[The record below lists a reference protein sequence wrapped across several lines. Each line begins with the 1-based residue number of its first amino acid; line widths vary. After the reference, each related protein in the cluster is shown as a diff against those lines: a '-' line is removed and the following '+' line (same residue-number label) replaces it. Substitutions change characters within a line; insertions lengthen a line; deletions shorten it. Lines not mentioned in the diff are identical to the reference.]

1 MSQTT
6 YGDGPTQGATGVESI
21 PKIVQGK
28 VPSVCPVRPTVSFE
42 GERDDLLMSVAEANG
57 ADRYWFPNDQV
68 TWIVADSLETLARIL
83 DQYTKRK
90 IDAKNIAQHTAQE
103 RRP

>member
-1 MSQTT
+1 MWAQLAWAFSCLL
-6 YGDGPTQGATGVESI
+6 V
-21 PKIVQGK
+21 
-28 VPSVCPVRPTVSFE
+28 
-42 GERDDLLMSVAEANG
+42 LLMSVAEANG

-90 IDAKNIAQHTAQE
+90 IDQANIEPKSISWIGHDPSRTAQE

>member
-1 MSQTT
+1 MSKTIT
-6 YGDGPTQGATGVESI
+6 CD
-21 PKIVQGK
+21 
-28 VPSVCPVRPTVSFE
+28 VPAPMYAPGRFVFTAH
-42 GERDDLLMSVAEANG
+42 GEKDDLLMSVAEANG

-90 IDAKNIAQHTAQE
+90 IDQANIVGKTAQE